1 MTTFPLRGESPSPR
15 RESAGGSL
23 ADVIRSKEAAGRA
36 KDIAVLPD
44 LIDYLRR
51 RQQ

>member
-1 MTTFPLRGESPSPR
+1 VPV
-15 RESAGGSL
+15 ASL

-44 LIDYLRR
+44 LIEYARR
-51 RQQ
+51 ADPQS